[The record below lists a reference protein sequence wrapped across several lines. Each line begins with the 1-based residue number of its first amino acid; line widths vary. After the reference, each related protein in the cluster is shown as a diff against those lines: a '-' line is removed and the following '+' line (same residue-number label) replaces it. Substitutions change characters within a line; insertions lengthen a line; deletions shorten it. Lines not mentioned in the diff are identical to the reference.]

1 MRDGR
6 AMTDVKQS
14 AQERYRWVAVPLLAF
29 AASRA
34 LLYLFAL
41 AGPLFGPA
49 MGADGGGALKAHPAW
64 AALAHGEIA
73 DFARIARHGYVS
85 AADAPYFPLLS
96 LWGRLGGKLVGSIE
110 AVLLLTSL
118 VFGALGFLAAYRV
131 FERLRG
137 AEAARAGV
145 ALLAAF
151 PFAYHLG
158 DGGASAALL
167 AFSAWGLLL
176 ALQGRSVACVAVLS
190 LGVLAHPLCVFA
202 TVAAPPLMSRE
213 QERAAARARPV
224 WFAPATV
231 LAPALVLVVWIL
243 FLRGHLPPG
252 TPWSAFAGGAH
263 TLRPEAKALLVAL
276 GALLAGSGLLMARW
290 RGLRLLAL
298 AGGLELGSVAL
309 ASSPLALHGL
319 AAVWPLF
326 LGWGDFLGKR
336 PSLRTPAIALCAAH
350 QGLLFY
356 CFTHFLRFT

>member
-1 MRDGR
+1 
-6 AMTDVKQS
+6 MTDVKQS

-29 AASRA
+29 LASRA

-41 AGPLFGPA
+41 AGPLFGPT
-49 MGADGGGALKAHPAW
+49 MGPDAAGPLKAYPVW
-64 AALAHGEIA
+64 SALAHGEIA
-73 DFARIARHGYVS
+73 DYARIARQGYLT
-85 AADAPYFPLLS
+85 AADAPYFPLLPF
-96 LWGRLGGKLVGSIE
+96 WGRLAGKLVGSIE

-118 VFGALGFLAAYRV
+118 VLGALGFAAVYRV

-158 DGGASAALL
+158 DGGGAAALL

-176 ALQGRSVACVAVLS
+176 ALQGRPVACIAVLS
-190 LGVLAHPLCVFA
+190 VGVLAHPLCVFA
-202 TVAAPPLMSRE
+202 TVAVLVSRDD
-213 QERAAARARPV
+213 ERGEGAGPPV
-224 WFAPATV
+224 WFGPAAV
-231 LAPALVLVVWIL
+231 LAPALVLLAWIL
-243 FLRGHLPPG
+243 FLRGRLPAG
-252 TPWSAFAGGAH
+252 TPWSAFAGGAD
-263 TLRPEAKALLVAL
+263 TLRPEAGALLVAL
-276 GALLAGSGLLMARW
+276 GALLAASGLLVARW

-298 AGGLELGSVAL
+298 AGGLQLGFVVL
-309 ASSPLALHGL
+309 ASSPLALHAL

-350 QGLLFY
+350 QGLLLY
-356 CFTHFLRFT
+356 CYTHFLRFT